1 MNPRLSI
8 EQLEQMKPHELADLL
23 ANIVLLLRRMPD
35 VTWAEL
41 QQPPTQ
47 ATIENTTML
56 HTDLPDTPIEPQKQ
70 YKVYTQA
77 ELKKKNMDTL
87 KMIARELNV
96 LYTSK
101 VKKGDLIDKILAR
114 QSGQGH
120 SEQYQIQYI

>member
-1 MNPRLSI
+1 MNPRLTI

-41 QQPPTQ
+41 QQQLTQPTPQ
-47 ATIENTTML
+47 DTTIL
-56 HTDLPDTPIEPQKQ
+56 HTDRPDTSMEPQKQ

-77 ELKKKNMDTL
+77 ELKKKNTETL

-96 LYTSK
+96 LYPSR
-101 VKKGDLIDKILAR
+101 VKKDDLIDKILAR

>member
-1 MNPRLSI
+1 MNPRLTI

-47 ATIENTTML
+47 ATIQDTTML
-56 HTDLPDTPIEPQKQ
+56 YTDLPDTSIEPQKQ

-77 ELKKKNMDTL
+77 ELKKKNVDTL
-87 KMIARELNV
+87 KMIAKELNV

-101 VKKGDLIDKILAR
+101 VKKGDLIDKILAH

>member
-1 MNPRLSI
+1 MNPRLTI

-41 QQPPTQ
+41 QQQLAQSTSLD
-47 ATIENTTML
+47 TTTP
-56 HTDLPDTPIEPQKQ
+56 HTGAPDRQIEPEKEH
-70 YKVYTQA
+70 KVYTYA
-77 ELKKKNMDTL
+77 ELNGKKVDDLRNISK
-87 KMIARELNV
+87 ELNI
-96 LYTSK
+96 LHT
-101 VKKGDLIDKILAR
+101 KKTRKAELIDKILTR

>member
-1 MNPRLSI
+1 MNPRLTI

-47 ATIENTTML
+47 ATAQDTTTL
-56 HTDLPDTPIEPQKQ
+56 HTDLPDMSIEPQKQ
-70 YKVYTQA
+70 HKVYTQA
-77 ELKKKNMDTL
+77 ELKKKNMDAL

-101 VKKGDLIDKILAR
+101 VKKDELIDKILAR

>member
-1 MNPRLSI
+1 MF
-8 EQLEQMKPHELADLL
+8 
-23 ANIVLLLRRMPD
+23 
-35 VTWAEL
+35 
-41 QQPPTQ
+41 
-47 ATIENTTML
+47 

-77 ELKKKNMDTL
+77 ELEKKNMDTL

-101 VKKGDLIDKILAR
+101 ITKPELIDKILAR